1 MQLSYPAAKKQLSLL
16 LASLGLA
23 NNETQEDEKGEL
35 DMKNWITDPKSTK
48 ASEIIKTKLKA
59 AGVRVKLDNRG
70 EKIGYKIREAQLQKV
85 PYMLVIGENEV
96 QDGTVVTVRKRD
108 GGDQGTVKLD
118 DFIADIQKEIAD
130 RV

>member
-1 MQLSYPAAKKQLSLL
+1 MIHRVIYGSIDRFMGILIEHYGGKFPTWLAPVQVRVLSVS
-16 LASLGLA
+16 
-23 NNETQEDEKGEL
+23 EKSFDYAEQVY
-35 DMKNWITDPKSTK
+35 D
-48 ASEIIKTKLKA
+48 KLKA
-59 AGVRVKLDNRG
+59 AGIRAKLDNRG

-96 QDGTVVTVRKRD
+96 QDGTTVTVRKRD

-118 DFIADIQKEIAD
+118 DFIADVQKEIQD